1 MTNLIDTVTISD
13 ILEQEDIK
21 EFNKNTDLE
30 INQVQ
35 G

>member
-13 ILEQEDIK
+13 ILDQEDTK
-21 EFNKNTDLE
+21 EFNENTDLE

>member
-1 MTNLIDTVTISD
+1 MTMTISD
-13 ILEQEDIK
+13 ILDQEDTK
-21 EFNKNTDLE
+21 EFNETTDLE

>member
-13 ILEQEDIK
+13 ILDQEDTK
-21 EFNKNTDLE
+21 KFNKTTDLE
-30 INQVQ
+30 INSVQ